1 MPTLSISQ
9 ITTRKWP
16 FERDVDYFSRLGIAA
31 MGVLKGKLEEYGT
44 EGGIRLLRDSG
55 LKTSCYQPGDRFAVD
70 DPACWPER
78 LDTLKRGLE
87 TARRLGAS
95 CLMLL
100 TGPAGPISYEEAA
113 KRFLEQLGELLPA
126 AREAGVPIALES
138 HISLRIDVTFVH
150 RLHDVLDLVEA
161 VDSPDFGACC
171 EVTHV
176 FPERGFYQNLRER
189 TGRLLHVQ
197 TGDFRP
203 GTVATSER
211 VPLGEGI
218 IDFPRVFQT
227 LDEGGY
233 DRYLELELLG
243 PEIEALGYEE
253 AIRRSLAYMEGIG
266 AERWGL

>member
-1 MPTLSISQ
+1 
-9 ITTRKWP
+9 
-16 FERDVDYFSRLGIAA
+16 
-31 MGVLKGKLEEYGT
+31 
-44 EGGIRLLRDSG
+44 
-55 LKTSCYQPGDRFAVD
+55 
-70 DPACWPER
+70 
-78 LDTLKRGLE
+78 
-87 TARRLGAS
+87 
-95 CLMLL
+95 
-100 TGPAGPISYEEAA
+100 
-113 KRFLEQLGELLPA
+113 
-126 AREAGVPIALES
+126 
-138 HISLRIDVTFVH
+138 
-150 RLHDVLDLVEA
+150 
-161 VDSPDFGACC
+161 
-171 EVTHV
+171 VTHV